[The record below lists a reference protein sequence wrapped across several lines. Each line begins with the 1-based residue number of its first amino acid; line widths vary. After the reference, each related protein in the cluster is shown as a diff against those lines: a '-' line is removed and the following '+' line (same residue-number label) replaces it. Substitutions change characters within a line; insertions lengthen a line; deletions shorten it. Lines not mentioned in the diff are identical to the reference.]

1 MKFPFKFKGFGKSKD
16 DDESDEDDE
25 DIEESEADGED
36 AAPAGE
42 KDDDEGDDEDFDDDD
57 EDDEDSGGG
66 KKRLIII
73 AAVSVVVLAAIGG
86 GGAWWFLGGDGG
98 DGGARPAAKST
109 SEPGVPVVSMAMPPK
124 AGVLGSGGMSP
135 PGSLNAI
142 NANQKGPGAGVV
154 VPSVTV
160 AAFATMSP
168 LAPDKPLSEVPDSKL
183 VEDSKQGPL
192 PKMDI
197 DGRAPWQVYA
207 RPSDAAEGRP
217 RIAIVIG
224 GLGLSRAATEAAINR
239 PPGAVTL
246 AFDPYAEGLDDWV
259 GAARK
264 AGHEVLLGLPMEPDD
279 FPLRDPGPYA
289 LMTSIEAPQN
299 LQRLNFIL
307 SRTSGYVGL
316 IAVMGSRFSNE
327 EDHIRPLLMTLRK
340 RGLMYIDSI
349 TTARSQAAKIASAID
364 MASAFVDNSLDGDPS
379 KAAIDAQLAEIEN
392 KARGNSVALAL
403 AQPYPTTF
411 DRLAAWIPTLDGK
424 KMALVPV
431 SAIAKKQK

>member
-1 MKFPFKFKGFGKSKD
+1 MKLLIKFKGFEKSKD
-16 DDESDEDDE
+16 GDESDEDDE
-25 DIEESEADGED
+25 DIEGSEADGEE
-36 AAPAGE
+36 AASARE
-42 KDDDEGDDEDFDDDD
+42 KDDDEDFEDEDDE
-57 EDDEDSGGG
+57 DEDSGGG

-73 AAVSVVVLAAIGG
+73 TAASLVALAAI
-86 GGAWWFLGGDGG
+86 GGAWWFLGGAG
-98 DGGARPAAKST
+98 PAAKPT

-124 AGVLGSGGMSP
+124 AGVLGSGDMSP

-142 NANQKGPGAGVV
+142 NANHKGPGAGVV
-154 VPSVTV
+154 VPTVTV

-168 LAPDKPLSEVPDSKL
+168 LAPDKPLSEVPDPKL

-224 GLGLSRAATEAAINR
+224 GLGLSCAATEAAINR
-239 PPGAVTL
+239 LPGAVIL
-246 AFDPYAEGLDDWV
+246 AFDPYAEGLDEWV

-264 AGHEVLLGLPMEPDD
+264 AGHEVLLGLPMEPND

-289 LMTSIEAPQN
+289 LMTSLEAPKN
-299 LQRLNFIL
+299 LQYLNFIL
-307 SRTSGYVGL
+307 SRTYGYVGL
-316 IAVMGSRFSNE
+316 IVVMGSRFSNE

-340 RGLMYIDSI
+340 RGLMYVDSI
-349 TTARSQAAKIASAID
+349 TTARSQAAKIASAIN
-364 MASAFVDNSLDGDPS
+364 MASAFVESSLDGDPS

-392 KARGNSVALAL
+392 KARGNSVALAIG
-403 AQPYPTTF
+403 QPYPTTF

-424 KMALVPV
+424 KLALVPV
-431 SAIAKKQK
+431 FTIAKKQK